1 VLSAAI
7 LAPLALLCVWAGGWP
22 YFVMVLL
29 ALAGIG
35 YEWGSMCRW
44 RPTPLLLGLAYAA
57 MAAFSLLLIRSFG
70 ARYVYFILLVVWSSD
85 IGAYA
90 FGRLIGGRRLA
101 PSISP
106 GKTWSGA
113 VGGLVTSVVLG
124 GAVAGFSVVSLTWAA
139 LLGVASQLGD
149 LGESAVKRRY
159 GVKDSGRLIPGHGGL
174 LDRLDGL
181 MAAAVIAGV
190 PALRLLIAMGGA

>member
-1 VLSAAI
+1 MLSAAI